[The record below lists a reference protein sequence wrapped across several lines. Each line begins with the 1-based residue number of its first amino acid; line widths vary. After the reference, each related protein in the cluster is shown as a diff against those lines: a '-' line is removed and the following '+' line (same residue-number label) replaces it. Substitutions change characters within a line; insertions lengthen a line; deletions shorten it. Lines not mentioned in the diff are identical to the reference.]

1 MIEAKNIT
9 GLQPNRGTC
18 ITLFCTAALFETAF
32 LSLTVN
38 IWNIQSLSAYFVLVL
53 ALQSAACLKAI
64 IIWRIHRY
72 PSEITVYIICA
83 IIAGS
88 ITYLTI
94 ETFRAFELI
103 SLTPQNSLVIALID
117 ALLSIILLYGIREWM
132 KVVLKSEP
140 LRLAQQIRHHFL
152 FNTLNTTICR
162 INENPRLAQDNLEK
176 LADLLRK
183 ILLSE
188 IYISIEEELATV
200 RCYLGI
206 EKYRLRERLQVNWSL
221 DYKVKNVI
229 KIPALILQPLVENA
243 IYHGIEKV
251 DGGGTIFISLSTIK
265 DHLIIQVR
273 NPLSDTDYSDF
284 FAGNRIAQ
292 TNIENRLALV
302 YGNNFSFKREQYETE
317 YCATIKIPIG
327 GLIL

>member
-38 IWNIQSLSAYFVLVL
+38 TWNIQSLSAYFVLVL
-53 ALQSAACLKAI
+53 ALQFAACLKAI

-94 ETFRAFELI
+94 ETFRAFE
-103 SLTPQNSLVIALID
+103 
-117 ALLSIILLYGIREWM
+117 LSIILLYGIREWM

-273 NPLSDTDYSDF
+273 NPLSDTEYSDF